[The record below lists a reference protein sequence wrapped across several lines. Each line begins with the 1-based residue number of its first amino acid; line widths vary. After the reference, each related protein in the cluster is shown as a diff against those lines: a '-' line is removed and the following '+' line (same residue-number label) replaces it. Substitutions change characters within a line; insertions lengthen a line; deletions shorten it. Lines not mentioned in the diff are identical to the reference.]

1 MCNRGKALVEVSPT
15 FANPCASRREGRGAA
30 GGFTLIELLVVI
42 AIIAILAAMLLPA
55 LNSAKQK
62 TQGVYCM
69 NNTKQMVIAWHLYA
83 DENNGNLVYN
93 RDGNNAGKSAGNE
106 AWVGGWLDFTSST
119 DNIDTDLLINHERYP
134 YGAYLGVYIH
144 NPSTFKCP
152 ADRSVAPVAGGPK
165 PRVRSLSMNNF
176 VGAESRTW
184 TSPSRYTLCTK
195 STQIKAPALMY
206 VFLDEREDSINDGW
220 YASDPDTLYQ
230 IIDYPASYHHRACGY
245 SYADGHSEIHKWL
258 DNRTMPLLAAGQELP
273 LNINISGDKD
283 LFWIAQ
289 HAAGIQSYP

>member
-1 MCNRGKALVEVSPT
+1 MLELSPSLT
-15 FANPCASRREGRGAA
+15 NPCAARRVGRGSAA
-30 GGFTLIELLVVI
+30 GFTLIELLVVI

-55 LNSAKQK
+55 LTNAKQK

-69 NNTKQMVIAWHLYA
+69 NNTKQMAIAWHMYA
-83 DENNGNLVYN
+83 DENSGNLVYN
-93 RDGNNAGKSAGNE
+93 RDGSTVGTSAGNE
-106 AWVGGWLDFTSST
+106 GWVGGWLDFSSST
-119 DNIDTDLLINHERYP
+119 DNINTDYLVNHERYQ
-134 YGAYLGVYIH
+134 YAAYLGVYVR

-165 PRVRSLSMNNF
+165 PRVRSLSMNNY
-176 VGAESRTW
+176 VGAASRTW
-184 TSPSRYTLCTK
+184 TTPSRYTLCTK
-195 STQIKAPALMY
+195 YTQIKAPALMY

-245 SYADGHSEIHKWL
+245 SFADGHSEIHRWL
-258 DNRTMPLLAAGQELP
+258 DNRTMPVLSAGQSLQ
-273 LNINISGDKD
+273 LNVNISGDKD